1 MTTASNGHAALMP
14 RKDPVQAT
22 VPAIRNASL
31 SAVYYGQRRR
41 GDFYDFVSVAP
52 NRVLFGL
59 FDVAGELPQNR
70 GIMVDLQRNFRN
82 WGAKL
87 LNVEPGN
94 ETNSLIKLWAV
105 LNRTTEK
112 SAGGVHA
119 CAAFFGCY
127 DDQSGIACY
136 VNAGHTAGIVR
147 HKEKIRQLE
156 ATALPLGL
164 FSEVVPDASLVA
176 LNPGDALLLVSK
188 GVVEANYRGEEY
200 GLQRAGEYL
209 DDSRVESAHEVCVG
223 LLDQLRRFM
232 HAAPTHDDVTALA
245 LIRST

>member
-1 MTTASNGHAALMP
+1 MP

-127 DDQSGIACY
+127 DDQSGIACF

>member
-1 MTTASNGHAALMP
+1 
-14 RKDPVQAT
+14 
-22 VPAIRNASL
+22 
-31 SAVYYGQRRR
+31 
-41 GDFYDFVSVAP
+41 
-52 NRVLFGL
+52 L

-94 ETNSLIKLWAV
+94 ETNTLIKLWAV
-105 LNRTTEK
+105 FNRTTEK

-127 DDQSGIACY
+127 DDQSGIACF